1 MKHILSVK
9 QLLDKSLL
17 EQLFESAEYF
27 QSLDPNKYPKSLQ
40 HKIIATLFYE
50 PSTRTRLSFESAAQ
64 RLGANVISTENAG
77 QFSSAAKGE
86 TIEDTIRIIDGYA
99 DGIVLRH
106 PETGAADRAASVSDI
121 PIINGGDGTGEHPTQ
136 ALLDIYTLQRA
147 KGQIDK
153 LKVAFVGDQLHNRTQ
168 RSFIILLSMYD
179 VELFLISPPE
189 LQLAEEYQDFLKKQ
203 GTTFH
208 IFSDWEKVIG
218 ELDMLYINRI
228 EKERFDSVRA
238 YEAVK
243 NSFCITLDTTKQMKK
258 DAIIMAPL
266 PRLHEIALEVDDDPR
281 AVYFQ
286 QAKNGLFIRMAL
298 LDYIF
303 KV

>member
-1 MKHILSVK
+1 MKHAISIK
-9 QLLDKSLL
+9 HFLDKALL
-17 EQLFESAEYF
+17 EKLFKSAETL
-27 QSLDPNKYPKSLQ
+27 QSLKPSEYPKSLEN
-40 HKIIATLFYE
+40 KIVATLFYE
-50 PSTRTRLSFESAAQ
+50 PSTRTRLSFESAVQ
-64 RLGANVISTENAG
+64 RLGGNIISTESAG

-86 TIEDTIRIIDGYA
+86 SIEDTIRVINGYA
-99 DGIVLRH
+99 DAIVMRH
-106 PETGAADRAASVSDI
+106 PEKGSAEKAASVSDI
-121 PIINGGDGTGEHPTQ
+121 PIINAGDGTGEHPTQ
-136 ALLDIYTLQRA
+136 ALLDIYTLQKA
-147 KGQIDK
+147 KGGIDK

-189 LQLAEEYQDFLKKQ
+189 LQLAKEYQNFLKQQ

-208 IFSDWEKVIG
+208 TLSDWEDVIG

-228 EKERFDSVRA
+228 EKERFDSAKA

-243 NSFCITLDTTKQMKK
+243 NSFCITLATTKQMKK

-281 AVYFQ
+281 AIYFE
-286 QAKNGLFIRMAL
+286 QAKNGLYVRMAL

-303 KV
+303 SS